1 MQADYDLVIIGA
13 GCVGVAAAY
22 YALKDLK
29 GTENQLSV
37 ALIERSDIFSSE
49 RYWSSSYSARQNRVQ
64 YNE

>member
-37 ALIERSDIFSSE
+37 ALIERSDIFSS
-49 RYWSSSYSARQNRVQ
+49 
-64 YNE
+64 